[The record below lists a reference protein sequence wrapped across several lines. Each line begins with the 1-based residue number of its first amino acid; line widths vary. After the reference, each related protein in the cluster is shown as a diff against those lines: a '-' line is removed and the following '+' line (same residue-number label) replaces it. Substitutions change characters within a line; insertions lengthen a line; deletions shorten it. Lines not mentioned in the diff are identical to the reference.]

1 MIRNNV
7 SSNIV
12 LGAILLLPVL
22 LLSSCNKKESRPMSA
37 LEALQARGKSSYMAN
52 CTACHNPDPRLAGSI
67 GPEIAG
73 SGLEL
78 ISARVLH
85 QSYPPGYKPK
95 RTSRLMA
102 PLPFL
107 ANDLPALHAYLNSF
121 TTK

>member
-7 SSNIV
+7 SLNIV

-22 LLSSCNKKESRPMSA
+22 LLTSCNKKESRPLSPI
-37 LEALQARGKSSYMAN
+37 EALQARGKSSYMAN

-78 ISARVLH
+78 ITARVLH
-85 QSYPPGYKPK
+85 QAYPPGYKPK